1 MTQVFFTQFLLGI
14 FNLGTIYFW
23 NSNLGTMSQNGKYQ
37 NTVFHSFAKL
47 QQNATPKTQITK
59 LIFVKKLLKVKIK

>member
-1 MTQVFFTQFLLGI
+1 MGI
-14 FNLGTIYFW
+14 VNLGTIYFW

-47 QQNATPKTQITK
+47 HPVGTNTGWPKSFANVDLSFCEMMIG
-59 LIFVKKLLKVKIK
+59 